1 MGNTKDNTQQHRI
14 IPAAILGTIIG
25 LVMAAGIAGY
35 LERET
40 LADIYFYLTIDNVTF
55 EPNGEIR
62 Q

>member
-1 MGNTKDNTQQHRI
+1 MDNTKDNTQQHRV
-14 IPAAILGTIIG
+14 IPAAFLGIVTG

-40 LADIYFYLTIDNVTF
+40 LADIYFYLTADSVAF
-55 EPNGEIR
+55 DVSGEIR